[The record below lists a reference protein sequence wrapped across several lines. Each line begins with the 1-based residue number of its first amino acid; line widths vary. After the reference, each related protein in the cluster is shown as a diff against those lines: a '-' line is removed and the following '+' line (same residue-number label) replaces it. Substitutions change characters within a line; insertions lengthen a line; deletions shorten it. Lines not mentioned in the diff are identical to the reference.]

1 MIAGDGGRLAR
12 NHREVMAEIA
22 SELAQKGVTA
32 YSYKRNGTAVNAPVD
47 VGIRRAI
54 ANAGNQRRIER
65 TLSVCEQGFPGTS
78 A

>member
-32 YSYKRNGTAVNAPVD
+32 YSYKRNGTAVNAPV
-47 VGIRRAI
+47 GIRRAI